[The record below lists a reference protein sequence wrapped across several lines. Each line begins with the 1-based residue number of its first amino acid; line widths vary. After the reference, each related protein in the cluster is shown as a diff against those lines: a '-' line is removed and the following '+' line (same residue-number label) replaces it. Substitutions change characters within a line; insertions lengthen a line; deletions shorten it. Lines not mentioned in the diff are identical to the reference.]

1 MNMQIL
7 DNEEQIRSI
16 DKSNMLGTISDFSAM
31 VRRALSF
38 KLEGALAPAI
48 QNVVIAGM
56 GGSAVSGDILLGL
69 YAQQLKLPVEVKR
82 GYALPAHVG
91 EKSLVVVISY
101 SGNTE
106 EALQVLKS
114 AEKQSPEAIRKGGK
128 AKIAV
133 ITSGGK
139 LAEIAEKKKYPKIM
153 IPADLQPRAALG
165 YLFFALQTIFESTGL
180 ISVTAKAK
188 EETVKIL
195 NRLTEEYA
203 PSVPTI
209 KNKAKQL
216 AQKLF
221 RKIPLILGAE
231 GITWAAAY
239 RWKTQFNENSSG
251 MAFCSLL
258 PEMNHNEIVGL
269 NNLVRT
275 NNDFVLIVLRDDK
288 DNERIKKRIEI
299 TKSILAPKLAGIVQI
314 EAEGVSSLA
323 KMFSLILMGDFVS
336 TYLAVLTGVDPAEID
351 IITRLKKE
359 LMR

>member
-16 DKSNMLGTISDFSAM
+16 DKSNVLEAISDFSAM

-69 YAQQLKLPVEVKR
+69 YAQQLKLSVEVKR
-82 GYALPAHVG
+82 GYSLPAHVG

-114 AEKQSPEAIRKGGK
+114 AEKQK

-139 LAEIAEKKKYPKIM
+139 LAEIAEKKKYSRIM
-153 IPADLQPRAALG
+153 IPTDLQPRAALG
-165 YLFFALQTIFESTGL
+165 YLFFALQTIFESAGI
-180 ISVTAKAK
+180 ISVTEKAK

-195 NRLTEEYA
+195 NRLAEEYA

-275 NNDFVLIVLRDDK
+275 NNNFVLIVLRDDK

-314 EAEGVSSLA
+314 EAEGVSPLA